1 MSRRIYIKKDEGQ
14 FWRNLFVYYMVRGLP
29 YHGILDDREKLL
41 FQHVLIDCK
50 PRKELAEMTGISL
63 NKLNNEFE
71 RLVMRLPRRIGWM
84 KRGDDHAKE
93 SDALV
98 RAIIKRDHETIKKT
112 PLVEFGRRCDWLLTP
127 RTLNSLRSGNIDT
140 VADLLAKTEK
150 ELMSL
155 RVFGKVSLK
164 EVKTLL
170 SGLGLSLKD

>member
-1 MSRRIYIKKDEGQ
+1 MPETEADATRIQVPGWGNIPRSWLYVPGKLYEFG
-14 FWRNLFVYYMVRGLP
+14 VRLRLALYETGYLKP
-29 YHGILDDREKLL
+29 K
-41 FQHVLIDCK
+41 VLSNPVISVGNIT
-50 PRKELAEMTGISL
+50 LGGTG
-63 NKLNNEFE
+63 
-71 RLVMRLPRRIGWM
+71 
-84 KRGDDHAKE
+84 
-93 SDALV
+93 
-98 RAIIKRDHETIKKT
+98 KT